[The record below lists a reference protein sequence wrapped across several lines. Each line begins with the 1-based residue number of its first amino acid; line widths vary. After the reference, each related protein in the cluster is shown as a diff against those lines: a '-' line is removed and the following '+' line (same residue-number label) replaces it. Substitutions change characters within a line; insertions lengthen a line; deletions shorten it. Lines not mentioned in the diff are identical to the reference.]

1 MDHHQENGSAM
12 SRALA
17 IPEVL
22 EDILLHLPPRDI
34 LRAQQISNFFQAV
47 IRGSK
52 LLQENIFL
60 LPQQAAATRCTN
72 GLIFDQTDALLQLDD
87 QVTALSMLVAQPPQ
101 PRVTVRAISV
111 EGHQPGVCRIT
122 NPAGVTLRDVRCQ
135 YSWWSDRT
143 VPPLNVWLDLPVAWH
158 EGSG

>member
-1 MDHHQENGSAM
+1 VQKHRHL
-12 SRALA
+12 SRHKY
-17 IPEVL
+17 
-22 EDILLHLPPRDI
+22 DSLHLTGR
-34 LRAQQISNFFQAV
+34 L
-47 IRGSK
+47 
-52 LLQENIFL
+52 
-60 LPQQAAATRCTN
+60 
-72 GLIFDQTDALLQLDD
+72 TDALLQLDD